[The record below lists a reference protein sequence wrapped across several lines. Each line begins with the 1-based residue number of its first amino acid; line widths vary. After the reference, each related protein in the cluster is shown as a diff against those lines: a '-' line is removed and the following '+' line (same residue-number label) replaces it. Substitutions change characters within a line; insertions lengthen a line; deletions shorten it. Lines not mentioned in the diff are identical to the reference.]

1 MVCPKCYG
9 RVNKNTQRCEY
20 CGMRMNQLEGATN
33 EDAKIAMKGIYRDDV
48 LMTRKL
54 PKDVS
59 KKKLLWLSIFLGLFG
74 VHNMVVGRKWRGIYQ
89 ITSLVLMIAFYLL
102 EIAIFGAIRSY
113 YLPTILFQVLE
124 GISIVIWLGDVLM
137 IAMNR
142 YKVPVYK
149 PEFSKKQK

>member
-1 MVCPKCYG
+1 
-9 RVNKNTQRCEY
+9 
-20 CGMRMNQLEGATN
+20 
-33 EDAKIAMKGIYRDDV
+33 
-48 LMTRKL
+48 
-54 PKDVS
+54 
-59 KKKLLWLSIFLGLFG
+59 
-74 VHNMVVGRKWRGIYQ
+74 NMVVGRKWRGIYQ

-113 YLPTILFQVLE
+113 YLPTILFQILE
-124 GISIVIWLGDVLM
+124 GFAIVIWLGDVIM